1 MRNVLTI
8 ARKELKTYFT
18 SPIAY
23 ILLTMWAFI
32 FGYFFYNA
40 VWFFVARGM
49 EMEMYGRGMPM
60 NVNEYVIRPL
70 LMNLSVICLF
80 LLPMVTMR
88 LYAEEK
94 RSGTI
99 ELLLTS
105 PVRDL
110 ELVLGKMLAAFALY
124 GAILAVSLA
133 DFSLLFIY
141 GQANWKP
148 MAAGFLG
155 MALMGAAFISLGM
168 LISTFTRNQIIA
180 AALTFGLLLLLWI
193 LDWSADSLAGFST
206 TLADVVRYLS
216 LTTHLENS
224 AKGVIDLRDVVYYL
238 SVIFLGVF
246 LTHRSLESL
255 RWRS

>member
-1 MRNVLTI
+1 MRNILTI

-23 ILLTMWAFI
+23 IVLAIGGVI
-32 FGYFFYNA
+32 FGFFFYSA
-40 VWFFVARGM
+40 LAFFVQRGM
-49 EMEMYGRGMPM
+49 EMQMYGRGTPM
-60 NVNEYVIRPL
+60 NVNEYVVRPL
-70 LMNLSVICLF
+70 LLNLSVISLF
-80 LLPMVTMR
+80 LVPMITMR

-110 ELVLGKMLAAFALY
+110 ELVLGKLLAAFLLFGGILLVAL
-124 GAILAVSLA
+124 INL
-133 DFSLLFIY
+133 SLLFFF
-141 GQANWKP
+141 GNADWKP
-148 MAAGFLG
+148 LLAGLLGLALLGTAFL
-155 MALMGAAFISLGM
+155 SLGM
-168 LISTFTRNQIIA
+168 LLSTFTSNQIVA
-180 AALTFGLLLLLWI
+180 GSLTFGLFLMLWVA
-193 LDWSADSLAGFST
+193 DWVSSYSST
-206 TLADVVRYLS
+206 TVGQVASYISV
-216 LTTHLENS
+216 TTHIENF

>member
-1 MRNVLTI
+1 MRNILTI

-18 SPIAY
+18 SPMAY
-23 ILLTMWAFI
+23 IVLAIGAVI
-32 FGYFFYNA
+32 FGFFFYSA
-40 VWFFVARGM
+40 LAFFVQRGLES
-49 EMEMYGRGMPM
+49 EMMGRGPFPM
-60 NVNEYVIRPL
+60 NVNDFVIRPL
-70 LMNLSVICLF
+70 LMNLSVISLF
-80 LLPMVTMR
+80 LVPMITMR

-110 ELVLGKMLAAFALY
+110 ELILGKLLAAFALY
-124 GAILAVSLA
+124 AGIMGLALVNLLA
-133 DFSLLFIY
+133 LFIY
-141 GQANWKP
+141 GDADWKP

-155 MALMGAAFISLGM
+155 VALMGASFLSLGM
-168 LISTFTRNQIIA
+168 LLSTFTRNQIVA
-180 AALTFGLLLLLWI
+180 GSLTFGVFLMLWVA
-193 LDWSADSLAGFST
+193 DWVSAYSST
-206 TLADVVRYLS
+206 KVGQVANYIA
-216 LTTHLENS
+216 LTTHLENF

-246 LTHRSLESL
+246 LTQRSLESL

>member
-18 SPIAY
+18 SPMAY
-23 ILLTMWAFI
+23 ILLAMWAII
-32 FGYFFYNA
+32 FGFFFYSILA
-40 VWFFVARGM
+40 AFVQQGM
-49 EMEMYGRGMPM
+49 QSQMTGRGFPM
-60 NVNEYVIRPL
+60 NVNEQVIKPL
-70 LMNLSVICLF
+70 LMNVVVLSLF
-80 LLPMVTMR
+80 LVPMITMR

-110 ELVLGKMLAAFALY
+110 ELILGKLLAAFVLYACMMGIALVNLLVLFRY
-124 GAILAVSLA
+124 GDA
-133 DFSLLFIY
+133 D
-141 GQANWKP
+141 WKP

-155 MALMGAAFISLGM
+155 IGLMGAAFLSLGM
-168 LISTFTRNQIIA
+168 LVSTFTRNQIVA
-180 AALTFGLLLLLWI
+180 VALTFGLLLMLWVI
-193 LDWSADSLAGFST
+193 DWVSYYSSSPTVGEVAKYISF
-206 TLADVVRYLS
+206 
-216 LTTHLENS
+216 TTHIDNF

-246 LTHRSLESL
+246 LTQRSLESL
-255 RWRS
+255 RWRG

>member
-1 MRNVLTI
+1 MRNIWTI

-23 ILLTMWAFI
+23 IVLAMSAVI
-32 FGYFFYNA
+32 FGFFFYSA
-40 VWFFVARGM
+40 LAFFVQRGM
-49 EMEMYGRGMPM
+49 EMEMYGQGGPM
-60 NVNEYVIRPL
+60 SVNEYVIRPL
-70 LMNLSVICLF
+70 LLNLSVISLF

-110 ELVLGKMLAAFALY
+110 ELVLGKLLAAFLLFC
-124 GAILAVSLA
+124 GVILLAVINLSVLFVFGNA
-133 DFSLLFIY
+133 D
-141 GQANWKP
+141 WKP
-148 MAAGFLG
+148 VVAGVLGLALLGCSFL
-155 MALMGAAFISLGM
+155 SLGM
-168 LISTFTRNQIIA
+168 LMSTLTRNQIVA
-180 AALTFGLLLLLWI
+180 GALAFGLFLMLWVA
-193 LDWSADSLAGFST
+193 DWVSSYST
-206 TLADVVRYLS
+206 TTVGQVASYISV
-216 LTTHLENS
+216 TTHIENF

-255 RWRS
+255 RWRA

>member
-1 MRNVLTI
+1 MRNILTI

-23 ILLTMWAFI
+23 IVLAIAGII
-32 FGYFFYNA
+32 FGFFFYSA
-40 VWFFVARGM
+40 LAFFVQRGM
-49 EMEMYGRGMPM
+49 EAEMYGRGGPM
-60 NVNEYVIRPL
+60 SVNEYVIRPL
-70 LMNLSVICLF
+70 LLNLSVISLF
-80 LLPMVTMR
+80 LVPMITMR

-110 ELVLGKMLAAFALY
+110 ELVLGKLLAAFLLFAGILVVA
-124 GAILAVSLA
+124 AINL
-133 DFSLLFIY
+133 SLLFVF
-141 GQANWKP
+141 GNADWKP
-148 MAAGFLG
+148 VLSGLLGLALLGTAFL
-155 MALMGAAFISLGM
+155 SLGM
-168 LISTFTRNQIIA
+168 LLSTVTRNQIVA
-180 AALTFGLLLLLWI
+180 GSLTFGLFLMLWVA
-193 LDWSADSLAGFST
+193 DWVSAYSGT
-206 TLADVVRYLS
+206 TVGQVASYISV
-216 LTTHLENS
+216 TTHVENF

>member
-1 MRNVLTI
+1 MRNIFTI

-18 SPIAY
+18 SPIAC
-23 ILLTMWAFI
+23 IVLAIGAVI
-32 FGYFFYNA
+32 FGFFFYSA
-40 VWFFVARGM
+40 LAFFVQRGM
-49 EMEMYGRGMPM
+49 ESEMMGRGMPM
-60 NVNEYVIRPL
+60 NVNEFVIRPL
-70 LMNLSVICLF
+70 LMNLSVISLF
-80 LLPMVTMR
+80 LVPMITMR

-110 ELVLGKMLAAFALY
+110 ELILGKLLAAFVLYACILGLALVN
-124 GAILAVSLA
+124 LL
-133 DFSLLFIY
+133 LLFVY
-141 GQANWKP
+141 GDADWKP

-155 MALMGAAFISLGM
+155 VALMGAAFLSLGM
-168 LISTFTRNQIIA
+168 LLSTFTRNQIVA
-180 AALTFGLLLLLWI
+180 GSLTFGLFLMLWVA
-193 LDWSADSLAGFST
+193 DWVSTYST
-206 TLADVVRYLS
+206 TTVGQVANYIS
-216 LTTHLENS
+216 LTTHLENF

>member
-1 MRNVLTI
+1 MKNIWTI

-23 ILLTMWAFI
+23 IVLALSALI
-32 FGYFFYNA
+32 FCYFFYSA
-40 VWFFVARGM
+40 LAMFVQRGM
-49 EMEMYGRGMPM
+49 ESQMYGRSMPM
-60 NVNEYVIRPL
+60 NVNEFVIRPM
-70 LMNLSVICLF
+70 LMNFSVICLF
-80 LLPMVTMR
+80 LVPMITMR

-105 PVRDL
+105 PVREL
-110 ELVLGKMLAAFALY
+110 ELIVGKLLAAL
-124 GAILAVSLA
+124 
-133 DFSLLFIY
+133 LLFAGIMAIALVNL
-141 GQANWKP
+141 GVLFVFGNADWKP
-148 MAAGFLG
+148 LAAGFLG
-155 MALMGAAFISLGM
+155 VMLMGCSILSLGM
-168 LISTFTRNQIIA
+168 LLSTFTTNQIVA
-180 AALTFGLLLLLWI
+180 GSLTFGLFLLLWVA
-193 LDWSADSLAGFST
+193 DWVSAYST
-206 TLADVVRYLS
+206 TTVGQVFSYIAIVP
-216 LTTHLENS
+216 HLENF

>member
-1 MRNVLTI
+1 MSNVLTI

-23 ILLTMWAFI
+23 IVLAISAVI
-32 FGYFFYNA
+32 FGFFFYSA
-40 VWFFVARGM
+40 LAFFVQRSM
-49 EMEMYGRGMPM
+49 EAQMMGRGMPM
-60 NVNEYVIRPL
+60 SVNEFIIRPL
-70 LMNLSVICLF
+70 LMNLSVISLF
-80 LLPMVTMR
+80 LVPMITMR

-105 PVRDL
+105 PIRDL
-110 ELVLGKMLAAFALY
+110 ELVLGKLLAAFVLY
-124 GAILAVSLA
+124 AGIVAVVLLN
-133 DFSLLFIY
+133 FSVLFIW
-141 GQANWKP
+141 GNADWKP
-148 MAAGFLG
+148 LLAGILG
-155 MALMGAAFISLGM
+155 VLLMGAAFLSLGM
-168 LISTFTRNQIIA
+168 LLSTFTRNQIVA
-180 AALTFGLLLLLWI
+180 GSLTFGLFLMLWVA
-193 LDWSADSLAGFST
+193 DWVSAYSTGMAGRVANYISIT
-206 TLADVVRYLS
+206 P
-216 LTTHLENS
+216 HLENF